1 MSSSSSPSTVAKP
14 KSETLT
20 FRLSSSRIF
29 SGWRKIFEHQLT
41 MRFSNAK
48 CPLPY
53 LIKTRN
59 VFLKKTNP
67 KTTATKEII
76 KKKIPLS
83 PCALYFYYV

>member
-1 MSSSSSPSTVAKP
+1 MSSSSAPSTVAKP

-29 SGWRKIFEHQLT
+29 SGWRKIFERQLT
-41 MRFSNAK
+41 MRISNAK

-59 VFLKKTNP
+59 VFKKNKP
-67 KTTATKEII
+67 KKRLPQ
-76 KKKIPLS
+76 KK
-83 PCALYFYYV
+83 

>member
-1 MSSSSSPSTVAKP
+1 MQEIGILPVSSSSSPSTVAKP

-41 MRFSNAK
+41 MRFKYAK

-59 VFLKKTNP
+59 GFFFKNP
-67 KTTATKEII
+67 KTTTTKEII
-76 KKKIPLS
+76 
-83 PCALYFYYV
+83 

>member
-1 MSSSSSPSTVAKP
+1 MSSSSAPSTVAKP

-29 SGWRKIFEHQLT
+29 SGWRKIFEHQFT
-41 MRFSNAK
+41 MRFKYAK

-59 VFLKKTNP
+59 VFKKTKT
-67 KTTATKEII
+67 KTTATKE
-76 KKKIPLS
+76 KFLKKIPLS

>member
-20 FRLSSSRIF
+20 FKLSSSRIF

-59 VFLKKTNP
+59 VLKKNKP
-67 KTTATKEII
+67 KKQLPQ
-76 KKKIPLS
+76 KK
-83 PCALYFYYV
+83 

>member
-1 MSSSSSPSTVAKP
+1 MSSSSAPSTVAKP

-41 MRFSNAK
+41 IRFKYAK

-59 VFLKKTNP
+59 GFFFKNP
-67 KTTATKEII
+67 KTTTTKEII
-76 KKKIPLS
+76 
-83 PCALYFYYV
+83 